1 MAAHRLSRIAASI
14 LLSNHVDQ
22 VVIRTTDT
30 ITDHIVADIHRSSL
44 VVQAVIRTTAVVVR
58 RRLRSRVR
66 DLDTVMDL
74 VLDMDKEISN
84 TIIIIR
90 LLQLITAKDMAVDQ
104 VDATMTM
111 AVAAIIIVTDME
123 KAAAVF

>member
-30 ITDHIVADIHRSSL
+30 ITDHIVADIHRSSP
-44 VVQAVIRTTAVVVR
+44 VVQAVIRTTAEVVR

-84 TIIIIR
+84 TIIIR

-123 KAAAVF
+123 KAAVF

>member
-14 LLSNHVDQ
+14 LLSNRVD
-22 VVIRTTDT
+22 
-30 ITDHIVADIHRSSL
+30 
-44 VVQAVIRTTAVVVR
+44 QAVIRTTAVVVR

-74 VLDMDKEISN
+74 VLDMDTEISN
-84 TIIIIR
+84 TIIIR

-123 KAAAVF
+123 KAAVF